1 MPSFFFYLVIF
12 LLKIIHE
19 HEVYSIPT
27 CVIIDTNMI
36 QRTQDEISPSNNRS
50 SSSSSLLLKNLRMF
64 DHQRSSS
71 LSDYVVE
78 RIPISHIDL
87 KQSQSS
93 SLIDIDYASLKK
105 SLTDSTI
112 DRTFSPCRLQLLNEL
127 ETQMVVPFEFR
138 RLRIEQ
144 PDHHTKFLDD
154 DPRETVPDWSTAV
167 YERRSDPDG
176 TRFCRICRDGDWT
189 ELSVCE
195 TVRCDAELLRAN
207 PRLVSQ
213 WGEIKAIDGGS
224 LYPPLAVFAI
234 YAFAY
239 GPHCKRCESN
249 GQWSRYALPELCSGI
264 QFFGHSTLTKI
275 KITTRATE
283 KTTTATTTTTTTTT
297 AVVTTTASMK
307 TAFANNVIPKMR
319 QNTTTLET
327 ILINKQQ

>member
-1 MPSFFFYLVIF
+1 MSSFFFYLVIF
-12 LLKIIHE
+12 LLKIIRE

-27 CVIIDTNMI
+27 CIIIDTNMI
-36 QRTQDEISPSNNRS
+36 QRTQDEISSSNNRSSS
-50 SSSSSLLLKNLRMF
+50 SSSSSLLLKNL
-64 DHQRSSS
+64 Q
-71 LSDYVVE
+71 

-224 LYPPLAVFAI
+224 LYPPLTVFAI

-275 KITTRATE
+275 KITTRAVE
-283 KTTTATTTTTTTTT
+283 KTTTTATTTAAAGVTTTT
-297 AVVTTTASMK
+297 SMK
-307 TAFANNVIPKMR
+307 TASVNNVIPKMR